1 MEEGT
6 LFLGNDKS
14 NVIVDTVLVF
24 LGGGGGTLFSPSQ
37 ASFFLIYTGHSAGA
51 GAD

>member
-6 LFLGNDKS
+6 LFLGNDEN
-14 NVIVDTVLVF
+14 NVIIDTVLVF
-24 LGGGGGTLFSPSQ
+24 LGGGGAFSSPSQ

>member
-6 LFLGNDKS
+6 LFRGNDKS

-24 LGGGGGTLFSPSQ
+24 LGGGEELFSHPAKPPFS
-37 ASFFLIYTGHSAGA
+37 
-51 GAD
+51 

>member
-24 LGGGGGTLFSPSQ
+24 LGGGR
-37 ASFFLIYTGHSAGA
+37 SFFLTQPSLLFLDLHR
-51 GAD
+51 